1 MLLINFFKKASD
13 YTVLQKT
20 SDAFFVPSLFSI
32 NFIQNQVSHFMIIR
46 CIIIT
51 MMLCFVNSTFGQKNT
66 SEVEALK
73 NELNNE
79 VNVEAQLNIYV
90 RIVEASLSD
99 DKDSAFKYNDQ
110 LYELALA
117 SKNEAYEGISLYFKG
132 LIDIESSTKA
142 LDYFLEAKPIL
153 ETYNSPYLSDL
164 YYYIS
169 DIYSLYSDFPEALEF
184 CLKSL
189 QINTDENI
197 ELKKLR
203 DMSFLG
209 YLHDRMYEFQE
220 SIIWNRKAL
229 KIAEKLND
237 ANGQAVC
244 NGRIG
249 MAYDELAEK
258 DNFNRQLF
266 DSALY
271 YNLKAVRFAK
281 EAGNLGFLRSTYSN
295 IGNSYSKLKQYDK
308 AEEYTIK
315 SLDVPG
321 FEDHKGVTL
330 VNLGKIYLETGR
342 YKESKKLLDSAM
354 QNTITYGTR
363 KYQLEAYYRF
373 HELDLKL
380 GNHKSALENYKA
392 YKEIEDAL
400 LNETKTRQ
408 IAEMSER
415 FKSVEKEKELAKNRA
430 TIAEKDL
437 DLQQKNIQIYGLAIA
452 AIIFSILGY
461 LFYNQ
466 QKLKNKQLKKEN
478 ELKDAILKIETQNKL
493 QEQRLR
499 ISRDLHDNIGSQL
512 TFVISS
518 IDNLKYG
525 FDIKNKLLNT
535 KLASISSFTK
545 ETIYELRDTIWA
557 MNKNE
562 ITFEDLQTR
571 ISNFIDKANVSSQGV
586 EFLFEV
592 ADEVPQDLSYSSV
605 EGMNIYRIIQEAVN
619 NALKYAEAQK
629 IVVYIK
635 KKNETINVQIIDN
648 GKGFDLEAIEEGNGL
663 MNMNKRAKEINAKLE
678 VHSNS
683 KGTQV
688 QLYI

>member
-1 MLLINFFKKASD
+1 MRQLIIFCVFVCGYALNAQQSVSIE
-13 YTVLQKT
+13 TLELQ
-20 SDAFFVPSLFSI
+20 L
-32 NFIQNQVSHFMIIR
+32 Q
-46 CIIIT
+46 
-51 MMLCFVNSTFGQKNT
+51 
-66 SEVEALK
+66 EVESAHERLK
-73 NELNNE
+73 IYSQLVENYLGQDIDKANAYNKEL
-79 VNVEAQLNIYV
+79 Q
-90 RIVEASLSD
+90 R
-99 DKDSAFKYNDQ
+99 
-110 LYELALA
+110 LALETTNTEYQGCYYFLSGRLLKQA
-117 SKNEAYEGISLYFKG
+117 SKTAALENFLQAIPFM
-132 LIDIESSTKA
+132 ESVQS
-142 LDYFLEAKPIL
+142 
-153 ETYNSPYLSDL
+153 NYLSDV
-164 YYYIS
+164 YFEIS
-169 DIYSLYSDFPEALEF
+169 DVYSVFSDFPEALNF

-189 QINTDENI
+189 RFNTDKEDAYRI
-197 ELKKLR
+197 QR

-209 YLHDRMYEFQE
+209 YLHDRMYDFKE
-220 SIIWNRKAL
+220 SIVWNRKAL
-229 KIAEKLND
+229 QIAERLND
-237 ANGQAVC
+237 VNGQAIC

-258 DNFNRQLF
+258 DNFNTQLF
-266 DSALY
+266 DSALH

-295 IGNSYSKLKQYDK
+295 IGNSYSKLKRYEK

-315 SLDVPG
+315 SLEVPG
-321 FEDHKGVTL
+321 FEDRKGVTL

-342 YKESKKLLDSAM
+342 YKASKKVLDSAM
-354 QNTITYGTR
+354 QNTIIHGTR

-380 GNHKSALENYKA
+380 GNHKSALENYKQ
-392 YKEIEDAL
+392 YKDIEDAL

-430 TIAEKDL
+430 TIAEQDL
-437 DLQQKNIQIYGLAIA
+437 NLQQKNIQIYGLGVA
-452 AIIFSILGY
+452 AVIFSILGY

-512 TFVISS
+512 TFIISS

-525 FDIKNKLLNT
+525 FNINNEGLNHKLNG
-535 KLASISSFTK
+535 ISNFTK

-557 MNKNE
+557 MNKSE

-586 EFLFEV
+586 KFLFEV
-592 ADEVPQDLSYSSV
+592 ADEVPQTLSYSSV

-619 NALKYAEAQK
+619 NALKYAQASQ
-629 IVVYIK
+629 ITVHIK
-635 KKNETINVQIIDN
+635 KDPNAISITIKDDGV
-648 GKGFDLEAIEEGNGL
+648 GFDEAAIEFGNGL
-663 MNMNKRAKEINAKLE
+663 KNMEKRAKEINAVLS
-678 VHSNS
+678 VLSQPNT
-683 KGTQV
+683 GTLV
-688 QLYI
+688 SLRKS

>member
-13 YTVLQKT
+13 NTVLQKS
-20 SDAFFVPSLFSI
+20 SDAFFVPSLFGI
-32 NFIQNQVSHFMIIR
+32 NFIQNQVSHFMRVR
-46 CIIIT
+46 CIIIAL
-51 MMLCFVNSTFGQKNT
+51 MWCFVVPTFGQDSTLKIENLK
-66 SEVEALK
+66 SELK
-73 NELNNE
+73 NELSLE
-79 VNVEAQLNIYV
+79 DQLNIHEKL
-90 RIVEASLSD
+90 VEAYLSK
-99 DKDSAFKYNDQ
+99 DKDSAAVYSGKLYQ
-110 LYELALA
+110 LAMTSE
-117 SKNEAYEGISLYFKG
+117 SEAYEGIALYFKG
-132 LIDIESSTKA
+132 RIAVASNTKA

-153 ETYNSPYLSDL
+153 ETYNSPYLSDV

-189 QINTDENI
+189 QINTDQGN
-197 ELKKLR
+197 ELKELR

-209 YLHDRMYEFQE
+209 YLHDRMYEFRE
-220 SIIWNRKAL
+220 SILWNRKAL
-229 KIAEKLND
+229 KIAERLKD
-237 ANGQAVC
+237 ANGQALC

-249 MAYDELAEK
+249 IAYDELAEL

-271 YNLKAVRFAK
+271 HNLKAARFAK

-315 SLDVPG
+315 SLEVPG
-321 FEDHKGVTL
+321 FEDRKGVTL

-342 YKESKKLLDSAM
+342 YNESKKILDSAM

-363 KYQLEAYYRF
+363 KYQFEAYYRF

-380 GNHKSALENYKA
+380 GNHKSALEHYKA
-392 YKEIEDAL
+392 YKEIEDEL

-437 DLQQKNIQIYGLAIA
+437 NLQQKNIQIYGLAIA

-478 ELKDAILKIETQNKL
+478 ELKDAIIKIETQNKL

-512 TFVISS
+512 TFIISS

-525 FDIKNKLLNT
+525 FDIKNNLLNN

-571 ISNFIDKANVSSQGV
+571 ISNFIDKDC
-586 EFLFEV
+586 L
-592 ADEVPQDLSYSSV
+592 
-605 EGMNIYRIIQEAVN
+605 
-619 NALKYAEAQK
+619 
-629 IVVYIK
+629 
-635 KKNETINVQIIDN
+635 
-648 GKGFDLEAIEEGNGL
+648 
-663 MNMNKRAKEINAKLE
+663 
-678 VHSNS
+678 
-683 KGTQV
+683 
-688 QLYI
+688 

>member
-1 MLLINFFKKASD
+1 MKRFILLFFCVYGLFAHEQQSSK
-13 YTVLQKT
+13 TIEELEVQLQQT
-20 SDAFFVPSLFSI
+20 
-32 NFIQNQVSHFMIIR
+32 N
-46 CIIIT
+46 
-51 MMLCFVNSTFGQKNT
+51 
-66 SEVEALK
+66 
-73 NELNNE
+73 
-79 VNVEAQLNIYV
+79 NVEEQLEICKNLIEAHLETNSSKATIYNTQLQQLA
-90 RIVEASLSD
+90 IETSNTEYQGLFYYYSGL
-99 DKDSAFKYNDQ
+99 
-110 LYELALA
+110 LYEDEN
-117 SKNEAYEGISLYFKG
+117 KR
-132 LIDIESSTKA
+132 KA
-142 LDYFLEAKPIL
+142 LDSFLEALPYL
-153 ETYNSPYLSDL
+153 EHTQSNYLSDL
-164 YYYIS
+164 YFEIS
-169 DIYSLYSDFPEALEF
+169 NVYSVSSDFPEALNF

-189 QINTDENI
+189 SFNTDKNDAY
-197 ELKKLR
+197 KKQR

-220 SIIWNRKAL
+220 SIVWNRKAL
-229 KIAEKLND
+229 KIAERLND

-258 DNFNRQLF
+258 DNFNKQLF
-266 DSALY
+266 DSALH

-295 IGNSYSKLKQYDK
+295 IGNSYSKLKRYDK

-315 SLDVPG
+315 SLEVPG
-321 FEDHKGVTL
+321 FEDRKGVTL

-342 YKESKKLLDSAM
+342 YKASRKILDSAM

-363 KYQLEAYYRF
+363 KYQLEAFYRY

-380 GNHKSALENYKA
+380 GNYESALKNYKA

-415 FKSVEKEKELAKNRA
+415 FKSAENEKELAKNRA
-430 TIAEKDL
+430 TIAEQDL

-452 AIIFSILGY
+452 ALIFSLLGY

-466 QKLKNKQLKKEN
+466 QKLKNKQLQKEN
-478 ELKDAILKIETQNKL
+478 ALNDAILKIETQNKL

-512 TFVISS
+512 TFIISS

-525 FDIKNKLLNT
+525 FNIKNEGLSHKL
-535 KLASISSFTK
+535 SGISNFTK

-557 MNKNE
+557 MNKSE

-586 EFLFEV
+586 EFLFNV
-592 ADEVPQDLSYSSV
+592 ADGVPQDLGYSSV
-605 EGMNIYRIIQEAVN
+605 EGMNIYRIIQEAIN
-619 NALKYAEAQK
+619 NAIKYAKANQ
-629 IVVYIK
+629 ITVDIK
-635 KKNETINVQIIDN
+635 KENEAICMQVKDN
-648 GKGFDLEAIEEGNGL
+648 GVGFNSERVEFGHGL
-663 MNMNKRAKEINAKLE
+663 KNMDKRAKEIDA
-678 VHSNS
+678 VFTVTSQPHR
-683 KGTQV
+683 GTIIT
-688 QLYI
+688 LIKE